1 MQNFPLERPFDNFR
15 VAITDPSHFFG
26 RSELLNTMLRS
37 PFQVRI
43 LLAGRRLGKT
53 SALRAVEWNLL
64 NPNTGNSRR
73 AFPVL
78 INLQLEQPK
87 DLDNLRYLLI
97 ARLREAIER
106 WKDVPMAGIRQMYRE
121 FLSQVKSCLL
131 YTSPSPRDGLLSRMP
146 SSA

>member
-64 NPNTGNSRR
+64 NPNTGNPRR
-73 AFPVL
+73 AFPCTDKLTVRTT
-78 INLQLEQPK
+78 Q
-87 DLDNLRYLLI
+87 RF
-97 ARLREAIER
+97 
-106 WKDVPMAGIRQMYRE
+106 RQSA
-121 FLSQVKSCLL
+121 LSPHC
-131 YTSPSPRDGLLSRMP
+131 
-146 SSA
+146 